1 MRVGVDLAEPVEFL
15 VVDEEHEVEVALLGD
30 LDSLLYQIL
39 GPSIL
44 RIRQIRGAGGAL
56 LLLKELVGL
65 VCLNMKISKIK
76 HLELIYAD

>member
-30 LDSLLYQIL
+30 LDSLLHQIL

-44 RIRQIRGAGGAL
+44 RIRQIRRAGGAL

>member
-30 LDSLLYQIL
+30 LDSFFYQIL

-44 RIRQIRGAGGAL
+44 CIRQIRGAGGAL

-65 VCLNMKISKIK
+65 VCLKISKIK

>member
-30 LDSLLYQIL
+30 LDGFFHQIL

-44 RIRQIRGAGGAL
+44 RIRQIRGAVSAL
-56 LLLKELVGL
+56 LLLKDLVGL

-76 HLELIYAD
+76 HMEFIYAD

>member
-30 LDSLLYQIL
+30 FDSFLYQIL

-44 RIRQIRGAGGAL
+44 GIRQIRRTGGAL

-76 HLELIYAD
+76 HLELIFTD